1 MKIGIIGSGG
11 VGQALAKDLT
21 ALGHHVSIGTR
32 NPDKLAD
39 FAAANPT
46 VQIGSFS
53 DAAQFGESLMLAT
66 YWAGTQNA
74 LELAGAANLA
84 GKLVWD
90 ITNPLDFSSGKP
102 ELALGWNTSAG
113 ELVQSWL
120 PQSKVVK
127 ALNTITASNML
138 QPANIGGSP
147 DMFIAGND
155 TDAKLEVTKL
165 LEGVGWGVVDLGD
178 ITKSRL
184 LEPLALIWITHGFQ
198 SGWKITNHAF
208 KLINK

>member
-11 VGQALAKDLT
+11 VGQALAKDLS
-21 ALGHHVSIGTR
+21 ALGHQVSIGTR

-39 FAAANPT
+39 FAAANPK

-53 DAAQFGESLMLAT
+53 DAAQFGESVMLAT
-66 YWAGTQNA
+66 HWAGTQNA
-74 LELAGAANLA
+74 LELAGAGNLA

-138 QPANIGGSP
+138 QPSNIGGSP

-184 LEPLALIWITHGFQ
+184 LEPLALIWISHGFQ

>member
-1 MKIGIIGSGG
+1 MNIGIIGAGG

-21 ALGHHVSIGTR
+21 ALGHSVTVGTR
-32 NPDKLAD
+32 NPEKLAE
-39 FAAANPT
+39 FTAVNPT
-46 VQIGSFS
+46 VKIGSFA
-53 DAAQFGESLMLAT
+53 DAAQFGEAIMLAT
-66 YWAGTQNA
+66 NWGGTQNA
-74 LELAGAANLA
+74 LELAGAAHLA
-84 GKLVWD
+84 GKVVWD

-102 ELALGWNTSAG
+102 ELALGFNTSAG

-127 ALNTITASNML
+127 ALNIITAANML
-138 QPANIGGSP
+138 QPQNVGGSP

-155 TDAKLEVTKL
+155 ANAKLEVTKL

-178 ITKSRL
+178 ISKSRL
-184 LEPLALIWITHGFQ
+184 LEPLAMIWIVYGFN
-198 SGWKITNHAF
+198 SGWKVTNHAF